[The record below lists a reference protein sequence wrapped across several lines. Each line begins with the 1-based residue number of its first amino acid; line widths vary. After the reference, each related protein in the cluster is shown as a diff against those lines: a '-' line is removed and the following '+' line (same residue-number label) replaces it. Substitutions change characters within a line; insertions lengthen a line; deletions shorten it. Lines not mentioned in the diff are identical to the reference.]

1 MQKKGGLIVESK
13 QELHAVIS
21 LRLFTDRK
29 CFGPGV
35 AELLR
40 RVEEHHSLRSAAQS
54 MEMAYSKAW
63 TITRNAESA
72 LGVRL
77 LERSTGGKNGGG
89 AALTDE
95 ARRFLSGYD
104 NCCRR
109 LKSFAA
115 ELVAEE
121 FAFYQGPEETE

>member
-1 MQKKGGLIVESK
+1 MNTTEKKG
-13 QELHAVIS
+13 ELKPVVS
-21 LRLFTDRK
+21 MRLFTEQK
-29 CFGPGV
+29 CFGPGI

-40 RVEEHHSLRSAAQS
+40 RVDEHHSLRAAAQS
-54 MEMAYSKAW
+54 MGMAYSKAW
-63 TITRNAESA
+63 TITKNAEA
-72 LGVRL
+72 GLGVKL
-77 LERSTGGKNGGG
+77 LLSSTGGKNGGG

>member
-1 MQKKGGLIVESK
+1 MDTTEKKR
-13 QELHAVIS
+13 ELKPVVS
-21 LRLFTDRK
+21 MRLFTEQK
-29 CFGPGV
+29 CFGPGI

-40 RVEEHHSLRSAAQS
+40 RVDEHHSLRAAAQS
-54 MEMAYSKAW
+54 MGMAYSKAW
-63 TITRNAESA
+63 TITKNAEA
-72 LGVRL
+72 GLGVKL
-77 LERSTGGKNGGG
+77 LLSSTGGKNGGG

-115 ELVAEE
+115 ELVADE

>member
-1 MQKKGGLIVESK
+1 MDTTEKKR
-13 QELHAVIS
+13 ELKPVVS
-21 LRLFTDRK
+21 MRLFTEQK
-29 CFGPGV
+29 CFGPGI

-40 RVEEHHSLRSAAQS
+40 RVDEHHSLRAAAQS
-54 MEMAYSKAW
+54 MGMAYSKAW
-63 TITRNAESA
+63 TITKNAEA
-72 LGVRL
+72 GLGVKL
-77 LERSTGGKNGGG
+77 LLSCTGGKNGGG

>member
-13 QELHAVIS
+13 QELRAVIS

-89 AALTDE
+89 AVLTGE
-95 ARRFLSGYD
+95 GRRFLAAYER
-104 NCCRR
+104 CCER
-109 LKSFAA
+109 LRDYGQQLM
-115 ELVAEE
+115 EEE
-121 FAFYQGPEETE
+121 FGFYPPDEE